1 MELAVLTGY
10 PLKASLLEEEALF
23 SESYVLCV
31 SPMHQFAK
39 RESIRLEE
47 LSGENYVRRSHCEKG
62 PAVMATIEERGI
74 SLNINLSTD
83 QDEFARKMVG
93 AGLGVSLLPV
103 SQVRPP
109 LCAIPL
115 EDITISREI
124 RLVHRKEKL
133 LSPIANRV
141 KNSIS
146 VDRLFV

>member
-39 RESIRLEE
+39 RE
-47 LSGENYVRRSHCEKG
+47 EKG